1 MKKILINWFNTGNMP
16 VLSSF
21 ALFVF
26 RIVTGIFMLTHGYGK
41 LRMLFGSDPIQF
53 ADPIGI
59 GVNISLA
66 LVVFAEF
73 FCSIF
78 LILGLATRFAS
89 IPLLITMLV
98 AAFVFH
104 AADPFFQKELP
115 LVYATIYLVIA
126 IVGPGKISVD
136 NWIYKNWNK

>member
-1 MKKILINWFNTGNMP
+1 MP
-16 VLSSF
+16 ALSSF

-26 RIVTGIFMLTHGYGK
+26 RIVIGIFMLTHGYGK

-59 GVNISLA
+59 GVNTSLA

-78 LILGLATRFAS
+78 LILGLASRFAS

-98 AAFVFH
+98 AAFIFH
-104 AADPFFQKELP
+104 ATNPFFQKELP
-115 LVYATIYLVIA
+115 FVYATIYLVIA
-126 IVGPGKISVD
+126 ILGPGKISVD
-136 NWIYKNWNK
+136 NWIYSKWKK